1 MAPSRLLLFSALAA
15 LVVAATGIASDV
27 ERRLLGVWRLES
39 SYHEFKA
46 TGEKKNVYG
55 ERPNGYLIFTP
66 EKRMLGIIT
75 ADQRTKPITDQD
87 RIAAFG
93 SMVSYSGIYR
103 VEGDRWITRVD
114 VAWNEAW
121 AGTEQVRFFKL
132 EGDKLMVIGM
142 WQPNP
147 NLPGNPDTRVVS
159 VWSRVKSP

>member
-1 MAPSRLLLFSALAA
+1 
-15 LVVAATGIASDV
+15 
-27 ERRLLGVWRLES
+27 
-39 SYHEFKA
+39 
-46 TGEKKNVYG
+46 
-55 ERPNGYLIFTP
+55 
-66 EKRMLGIIT
+66 MLGIIT

-103 VEGDRWITRVD
+103 VEGDRWITKVD

>member
-1 MAPSRLLLFSALAA
+1 MALSRVLLFPAVAVLVLAG
-15 LVVAATGIASDV
+15 TGIASDV
-27 ERRLLGVWRLES
+27 ERQLLGVWKLES
-39 SYHEFKA
+39 ADHVFKV

-55 ERPNGYLIFTP
+55 ERPNGYLVFTP

-75 ADQRTKPITDQD
+75 ADRRMKPITDQD

-103 VEGDRWITRVD
+103 VEGDRWITKVD

-121 AGTEQVRFFKL
+121 TDTEQTRFFKL
-132 EGDKLMVIGM
+132 EDDKLMVIGM

-147 NLPGNPDTRVVS
+147 NLPGTPETRVVS